1 MFFIL
6 WNIFIK
12 NINVSDLKNKLLEK
26 NVEFIS
32 GIPYNLM
39 SLFSKLGS

>member
-26 NVEFIS
+26 NVHLRHPLQFNVFI
-32 GIPYNLM
+32 
-39 SLFSKLGS
+39 